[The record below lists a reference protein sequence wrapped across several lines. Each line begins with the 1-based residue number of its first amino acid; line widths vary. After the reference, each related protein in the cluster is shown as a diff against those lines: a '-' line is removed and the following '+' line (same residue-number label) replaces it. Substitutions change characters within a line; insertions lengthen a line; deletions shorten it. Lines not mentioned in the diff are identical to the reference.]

1 MQEHSRSCRASGAR
15 PLGPL
20 TRPHGKALA
29 TRREER
35 PISRLQHL
43 RDPNGKTHRC
53 SGATAGDNP
62 KDPLNNR
69 VETRLKPAKNAK
81 HKSTRTP
88 KRVRSITT
96 TLMAPAAR
104 QHKHCRRPSNE
115 VRLARGIDA
124 PSGGDRL
131 ARGLH
136 APSGGVRLARGLNPS
151 LEQSPP
157 CSRAGHP
164 LGWGPLRS
172 RAPTRA
178 SPAHFPRTHAHL
190 LPHAR
195 TGI

>member
-1 MQEHSRSCRASGAR
+1 MATTAGVAELAVCQPCSLPIDMSMIMIANGTS
-15 PLGPL
+15 
-20 TRPHGKALA
+20 ALA
-29 TRREER
+29 TPGNEDDAKKKETLA
-35 PISRLQHL
+35 IV
-43 RDPNGKTHRC
+43 
-53 SGATAGDNP
+53 GDNP
-62 KDPLNNR
+62 KGHLNNR
-69 VETRLKPAKNAK
+69 GETRLKPAKNAK

-96 TLMAPAAR
+96 TLVAPAAR
-104 QHKHCRRPSNE
+104 QHKHSKRPSSE
-115 VRLARGIDA
+115 VRLARGIDT

-131 ARGLH
+131 ARGHH
-136 APSGGVRLARGLNPS
+136 APSGGVRLGRGLNPP

-157 CSRAGHP
+157 RSRAGHP

-178 SPAHFPRTHAHL
+178 SPTHFPRTHAHL